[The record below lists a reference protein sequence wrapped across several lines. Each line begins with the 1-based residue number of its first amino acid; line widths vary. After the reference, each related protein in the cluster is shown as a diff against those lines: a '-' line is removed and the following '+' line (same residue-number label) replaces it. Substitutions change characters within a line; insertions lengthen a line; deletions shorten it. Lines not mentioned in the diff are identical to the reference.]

1 MIDNYPALQCENIM
15 RKNNYSITG
24 TVFRQN
30 SLIRTKIYL
39 CYHIDVGTCSKYIC
53 FSKTKTPH
61 HSKQTI
67 SCPVEFDEVECDSF
81 QDGVRN
87 GQLDEMTAIPN
98 PFLEEAEDS
107 AIHAMPYIRG
117 YDFIRGRRKK

>member
-1 MIDNYPALQCENIM
+1 M

-24 TVFRQN
+24 TVFRQKFAYQN
-30 SLIRTKIYL
+30 K
-39 CYHIDVGTCSKYIC
+39 KYIYAIILMLALAPNTFA

-87 GQLDEMTAIPN
+87 GQLDEMTAILN

>member
-1 MIDNYPALQCENIM
+1 M
-15 RKNNYSITG
+15 RNNNYSITG
-24 TVFRQN
+24 TVFWQKFAHQN
-30 SLIRTKIYL
+30 K
-39 CYHIDVGTCSKYIC
+39 KYIYTIILMLALAPNTLA
-53 FSKTKTPH
+53 FSKTKTLHP
-61 HSKQTI
+61 SKQTI
-67 SCPVEFDEVECDSF
+67 SCPAEFDEVECDSF

-117 YDFIRGRRKK
+117 YELIRGRRKK